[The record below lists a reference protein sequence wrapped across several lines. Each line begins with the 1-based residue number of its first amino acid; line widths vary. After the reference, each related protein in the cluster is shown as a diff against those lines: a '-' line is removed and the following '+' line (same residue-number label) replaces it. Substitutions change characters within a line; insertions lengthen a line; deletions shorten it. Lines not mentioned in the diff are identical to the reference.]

1 MWPFNSD
8 EFQRLSAVMPSSTSN
23 TINIQN
29 IPQTAGPSNN
39 DVGQMTHQQMTE
51 AIMDELVAAGAA
63 DFLLIRDQQIRE
75 WWESVVARRKKE
87 QEAQERLERQ
97 RQLRESALSKLSSEE
112 REALGITAQQ
122 STINTKNA
130 MGIEDWSELMN
141 SLDKLEPMPL
151 NDPWMYRYKD
161 TKY

>member
-1 MWPFNSD
+1 MWPFNSE
-8 EFQRLSAVMPSSTSN
+8 EFQRLSARLPTSTQ
-23 TINIQN
+23 TVNIQN
-29 IPQTAGPSNN
+29 NALTAAPTSP
-39 DVGQMTHQQMTE
+39 DKQMTPQEMME
-51 AIMDELVAAGAA
+51 AMMDELVAAGAA

-87 QEAQERLERQ
+87 QELKERQERQ
-97 RQLRESALSKLSSEE
+97 QQLRESALSKLSSEE

-122 STINTKNA
+122 STKNAKNA
-130 MGIEDWSELMN
+130 MGIEDWTELMN

-151 NDPWMYRYKD
+151 NDPTSWMDRYKA